1 MPAPIVTAAVVTALL
16 KGLGHVFGQKGKKKR
31 EAEQRRATVATKTTR
46 QKMAEDARRSR
57 VRAGASLLGGVPATT
72 AGGAVNT
79 NVGLDPALVADLE
92 KERTYDFESTE
103 PKAGVGA
110 TWDFLDGLFGDAG
123 DVVTRA
129 YGTDPVAAAAAP
141 RGGVLPGSPS
151 SPLTPPGGITRTPWV
166 DDALSIEDLLK
177 LGDKTRVRGNPNA
190 LDDEGIM

>member
-46 QKMAEDARRSR
+46 QKMAEDARRAR
-57 VRAGASLLGGVPATT
+57 VRAGASLLGGVPQTT

-92 KERTYDFESTE
+92 KERTYDWGAGIPDES
-103 PKAGVGA
+103 KGA
-110 TWDFLDGLFGDAG
+110 TWEFLGGLFDDAG
-123 DVVTRA
+123 DVPTYA

-141 RGGVLPGSPS
+141 RGSIPPGSPS
-151 SPLTPPGGITRTPWV
+151 SLLTPPGGITRTPWV
-166 DDALSIEDLLK
+166 DDALSIDDLLK
-177 LGDKTRVRGNPNA
+177 LGRT
-190 LDDEGIM
+190 DDGGLT